1 MKFSVLL
8 ALTAVHAIN
17 RKDAKPIGEQLV
29 ENVEQFLEEDKGE
42 TIEKIRSFIEMG
54 HETFKLNLKETVGQ
68 LKEKWEVMTKDAAK
82 HMKQVNL
89 KSMKIMMDGGKEFDW
104 FADKD

>member
-68 LKEKWEVMTKDAAK
+68 LKEKQEVITNDAAK

-89 KSMKIMMDGGKEFDW
+89 KYKKIMMDGGKEFDW